1 MRYWEEPNKMQP
13 LDDIMTKLN
22 LTNALLVGVS
32 TEQLSF
38 KMVQKA
44 RKGRRLSPNV
54 QTKILNALKAVRPDL
69 NNLRRRDLFRYDMD
83 PKTIAAIKNAM
94 AKSRTKKINFPK
106 YVELLTKANV
116 TGYVVD
122 VRSHQITFFGP
133 GGEAYI
139 EQGPSTLDGRCGLYD
154 LDGLKSA
161 IADAQKEIIDYPT
174 FLSRI
179 YAAGILSYDVNCR
192 DLKIKYIGE
201 EHSYKEMIIK
211 APAEVAVEP
220 KKVIIKPKKKKVKNK
235 QKSLTRK
242 ARLASNKRYFTKKKN
257 RRR

>member
-1 MRYWEEPNKMQP
+1 MQP
-13 LDDIMTKLN
+13 IDDIMTKLN

-83 PKTIAAIKNAM
+83 PKAITAIKSAM
-94 AKSRTKKINFPK
+94 AKSKAKKINYPK

-122 VRSHQITFFGP
+122 VKSHQITFFGP
-133 GGEAYI
+133 GGEAFI
-139 EQGPSTLDGRCGLYD
+139 EQGPSVLDGRCGLYD
-154 LDGLKSA
+154 LEGLKSA
-161 IADAQKEIIDYPT
+161 IADAQKEVIDYPT
-174 FLSRI
+174 FLARI

-192 DLKIKYIGE
+192 DLKIKYKGE
-201 EHSYKEMIIK
+201 EHSYKETIAK
-211 APAEVAVEP
+211 APAVTPEP
-220 KKVIIKPKKKKVKNK
+220 VKATIKPKKKKKVKNK

-242 ARLASNKRYFTKKKN
+242 ARLASNKRYFTKKKK
-257 RRR
+257 RR

>member
-1 MRYWEEPNKMQP
+1 MPQP
-13 LDDIMTKLN
+13 IDAIMTKLD
-22 LTNALLVGVS
+22 LTNALLVQVS

-69 NNLRRRDLFRYDMD
+69 NKLRRRDLFRYDMD
-83 PKTIAAIKNAM
+83 PKAIAAIKSAM
-94 AKSRTKKINFPK
+94 AKSKAKKINFPQ
-106 YVELLTKANV
+106 YVALLTKANV
-116 TGYVVD
+116 TGYFVD
-122 VRSHQITFFGP
+122 VRTHQITFFGP

-139 EQGPSTLDGRCGLYD
+139 EQGPSTLEGRCGLYD
-154 LDGLKSA
+154 LEGLRSA
-161 IADAQKEIIDYPT
+161 IAEAQKELIDYPT
-174 FLSRI
+174 FLAKI

-192 DLKIKYIGE
+192 DLKIRYNGE

-211 APAEVAVEP
+211 APEVAPTP
-220 KKVIIKPKKKKVKNK
+220 KAIAVKPKKKKVKNK

>member
-83 PKTIAAIKNAM
+83 PKAITAIKSAM
-94 AKSRTKKINFPK
+94 AKSKAKKINYPK

-122 VRSHQITFFGP
+122 VKSHQITFFGP

-139 EQGPSTLDGRCGLYD
+139 EQSPSTLDGRCGLYD
-154 LDGLKSA
+154 LEGLKSA
-161 IADAQKEIIDYPT
+161 IADAQKEVIDYPT

-201 EHSYKEMIIK
+201 EHSYKEMIVK
-211 APAEVAVEP
+211 APEVATEP
-220 KKVIIKPKKKKVKNK
+220 KKAAIKPKKKKVKNK

>member
-1 MRYWEEPNKMQP
+1 MPQP
-13 LDDIMTKLN
+13 IDSLMTELN
-22 LTNALLVGVS
+22 LTNALLVDVS

-69 NNLRRRDLFRYDMD
+69 NKLRRRDLFRYDMD
-83 PKTIAAIKNAM
+83 PKAITAIKSAM
-94 AKSRTKKINFPK
+94 TKSRAKKINFPK

-139 EQGPSTLDGRCGLYD
+139 EQGPSTLGGRCGLYD
-154 LDGLKSA
+154 IEGLKSA

-174 FLSRI
+174 FLARI
-179 YAAGILSYDVNCR
+179 YEAGILSYDVNCR

-201 EHSYKEMIIK
+201 EHSYKEMIVK
-211 APAEVAVEP
+211 PTETVQAP
-220 KKVIIKPKKKKVKNK
+220 KKAGIKPKKKKIKNK